1 MKRSVS
7 TLSLNNID
15 NSSSRKNAIS
25 PHDRKVG
32 VGRVVTLL
40 PKQQEQLGDN
50 NGKLTT
56 ARSSLEVATSS
67 NTRNNKRGVGSDVAA
82 QVQVLDTGVQLCAR
96 KLNEAKAHADKLDDE
111 LSKKLDELKDLH
123 SERIAINSMRN
134 GTRGEAHLIEDLSKK
149 IEKINEASEQQM
161 YYRLQLNHVEDTS
174 KKKSLVMD
182 GMMRG
187 LTDSVEASEREL
199 AKFERALGEVQSSH
213 TKALRDLE
221 NATKELELERQQR
234 NSELSRLQ
242 YEAGNA
248 ERMKAWRLEQQ
259 GSRTAAIEE
268 PFRSSSNH
276 DKDKKMRSV
285 RERRAEVAQLRSEL
299 QAKISSSND
308 LEESF
313 KKMKEATG
321 ANTLAEMLGKFS
333 QFDERRDRLLKEQKD
348 AEERLGA
355 AKIAVENASVRFNN
369 IKENGVGDT
378 EVNHD
383 VINHLNESIALE
395 KVECKVI
402 SSLNERMESVLVG
415 LRQGVIGLYQRLLP
429 FHATFLEGEAPQLSE
444 RDTTSAIQGAHDT
457 VEILEVSEKILEK
470 MLAEVG
476 GVECISNTNKLSPSY
491 LGLRENSDADETLEN
506 PNLGE
511 SNCRIQ
517 VKEVSPRTNH
527 IPKTDS
533 DDSSNDNIMTNGVN
547 SLSDSNYHL
556 VPSRS
561 YLKQEC
567 QKLNERSLPQGEI
580 HRNKRKPR
588 ELLSNQKDT
597 QYTDFGSRPAS
608 AFSNNDGDPSK

>member
-1 MKRSVS
+1 
-7 TLSLNNID
+7 
-15 NSSSRKNAIS
+15 
-25 PHDRKVG
+25 
-32 VGRVVTLL
+32 
-40 PKQQEQLGDN
+40 
-50 NGKLTT
+50 
-56 ARSSLEVATSS
+56 
-67 NTRNNKRGVGSDVAA
+67 
-82 QVQVLDTGVQLCAR
+82 
-96 KLNEAKAHADKLDDE
+96 
-111 LSKKLDELKDLH
+111 
-123 SERIAINSMRN
+123 
-134 GTRGEAHLIEDLSKK
+134 
-149 IEKINEASEQQM
+149 
-161 YYRLQLNHVEDTS
+161 
-174 KKKSLVMD
+174 
-182 GMMRG
+182 
-187 LTDSVEASEREL
+187 
-199 AKFERALGEVQSSH
+199 
-213 TKALRDLE
+213 
-221 NATKELELERQQR
+221 
-234 NSELSRLQ
+234 
-242 YEAGNA
+242 
-248 ERMKAWRLEQQ
+248 
-259 GSRTAAIEE
+259 
-268 PFRSSSNH
+268 
-276 DKDKKMRSV
+276 MRSV